1 MRFPNSFLEEIKSR
15 VSLPS
20 VIGKRVALKRHG
32 REYLGLCPF
41 HKEKSPSFHVY
52 EGPDPH
58 YHCFGCGAH
67 GDAISFLTDHEG
79 LDFVEAVEQLAGEA
93 GMAMPQATP
102 EDRAKEARKA
112 GLYEVVEAACLW
124 FQAQLRAP
132 VGREALE
139 YLRGR
144 GLSDATI
151 AAFRLGYAPNDG
163 AGLRAAI
170 EAAGGTLAQAVEAG
184 LMRVPEDGRAPYPFF
199 RDRVMFTIAD
209 RKGRPIAFGGRFM
222 GDHKAAQTGKYVN
235 SPETPLFDKGRTL
248 YNADK
253 AKPAA
258 RASGRILVTEGYMDV
273 IALAQAGI
281 PEAVAPLG
289 TAMGEDQIAE
299 LWRILDA
306 PLLCFDGDAAGRNAA
321 SKAADRALAVIEPG
335 KTLNFVFLP
344 EGEDPDSLIRTQGRE
359 AMEAVLAAPQRLEHV
374 LWRSILSQLDLASTD
389 GKAAA
394 EKAVLDL
401 CQGVQNEIVRRHL
414 IGDLKGLMWEAIRT
428 QRDAARSV
436 PGGGGRFG
444 GPGRGRFGAPQTPS
458 QGPRLRKAAQD
469 AKRRGDQ
476 AILAILANHAPLME
490 THEEALAHLVFEP
503 GLDKLRL
510 ALQNAW
516 AESGG
521 LDSTAWRDHF
531 LFGLDPSL
539 RKVLDD
545 PGLASIYPQ
554 ARQDASLSDAS
565 GLLDHLLDQHVRER
579 QRSEAREVGRRAPQA
594 EDIAA
599 AERQLLAWAEVA
611 GAGPPGRNA
620 GPAEDG

>member
-79 LDFVEAVEQLAGEA
+79 LDFPEAVEQLAGEA
-93 GMAMPQATP
+93 GMAMPVATP
-102 EDRAKEARKA
+102 EERVKEARRA
-112 GLYEVVEAACLW
+112 GLYEVVEAACSW
-124 FQAQLRAP
+124 FQSQLRAP
-132 VGREALE
+132 AGREALD

-144 GLSDATI
+144 GLTPETM

-163 AGLRAAI
+163 VGLRAAI
-170 EAAGGTLAQAVEAG
+170 EAAGGTVAQAVEAG

-199 RDRVMFTIAD
+199 RDRVMFPILD
-209 RKGRPIAFGGRFM
+209 RKSRPIAFGGRFM
-222 GDHKAAQTGKYVN
+222 GDHKVAGTGKYVN

-258 RASGRILVTEGYMDV
+258 RSTDRILVAEGYMDV

-281 PEAVAPLG
+281 PAAVAPLG
-289 TAMGEDQIAE
+289 TAMGEEQIAE

-321 SKAADRALAVIEPG
+321 SKAAERALGVIEPG

-344 EGEDPDSLIRTQGRE
+344 EGEDPDSLIRTRGRE
-359 AMEAVLAAPQRLEHV
+359 AMEAVLGESQRLEQV
-374 LWRSILSQLDLASTD
+374 LWRSIRSRIDLASTD

-394 EKAVLDL
+394 EKAVLDMADS
-401 CQGVQNEIVRRHL
+401 VTNEIVRRHL
-414 IGDLKGLMWEAIRT
+414 IGDLKGLMWEAIR
-428 QRDAARSV
+428 QEREAARPAPSARFA
-436 PGGGGRFG
+436 GR
-444 GPGRGRFGAPQTPS
+444 PGRFGAPQNPS
-458 QGPRLRKAAQD
+458 QANRLPNASLG

-476 AILAILANHAPLME
+476 AILAILAWHAPLME
-490 THEEALAHLVFEP
+490 AHEEALSHLVFEP
-503 GLDKLRL
+503 DLDKLRL

-521 LDSTAWRDHF
+521 LDSGAWRDHF
-531 LFGLDPSL
+531 LVGLDPSL

-545 PGLASIYPQ
+545 PGLASFYPQ
-554 ARQDASLSDAS
+554 ARADASISDATV
-565 GLLDHLLDQHVRER
+565 LLDHLLDQHVRAR
-579 QRSEAREVGRRAPQA
+579 QMSEAREVGRRAPQA
-594 EDIAA
+594 DDIAA
-599 AERQLLAWAEVA
+599 AERQVLALAELAVF
-611 GAGPPGRNA
+611 GPYGRNA